1 MQYVNI
7 DVMTYILKRAKTIFT
22 LKMRRIG
29 FICFL
34 CVLLITP
41 WILSATSLKWD
52 AAGGAGSL
60 GGLNIGSADSP
71 SSSSGYSSGEYYN
84 KDGFLGRFVYKGP
97 ANELEFKNIGPAASG
112 GSNNFYYTKTNAT
125 DRWRRYFFVASIHAY
140 THNGTEKRNIG
151 NANTI
156 IENLNDKIILVIGA
170 GAEEYD
176 TSESTYS
183 GGYNNQGVFGTGPTY
198 KYVYPYKYYWIDL
211 TVIRTNNSQNLGW
224 AWGNPAN
231 GAYESQVSITGNGIS
246 MALNLVGYRGSA
258 SSSLDSYS
266 FSVDRACPD
275 SIPFEELLHSRNP
288 ASSYLVGNL
297 RYQSVDT
304 KARVKLASAPT
315 GGVDFKFESG
325 SYNFPYTVG
334 FKSTNPAGGL
344 IPITATHNTF
354 PTTSNKVEISS
365 PMDEFAGEKQNQFVL
380 NGEIR
385 IWVDSSLTKYSKPPE
400 SYSSTIYCI
409 LTALQ

>member
-1 MQYVNI
+1 
-7 DVMTYILKRAKTIFT
+7 
-22 LKMRRIG
+22 
-29 FICFL
+29 
-34 CVLLITP
+34 
-41 WILSATSLKWD
+41 
-52 AAGGAGSL
+52 
-60 GGLNIGSADSP
+60 
-71 SSSSGYSSGEYYN
+71 
-84 KDGFLGRFVYKGP
+84 
-97 ANELEFKNIGPAASG
+97 
-112 GSNNFYYTKTNAT
+112 
-125 DRWRRYFFVASIHAY
+125 
-140 THNGTEKRNIG
+140 
-151 NANTI
+151 
-156 IENLNDKIILVIGA
+156 
-170 GAEEYD
+170 
-176 TSESTYS
+176 
-183 GGYNNQGVFGTGPTY
+183 
-198 KYVYPYKYYWIDL
+198 
-211 TVIRTNNSQNLGW
+211 
-224 AWGNPAN
+224 
-231 GAYESQVSITGNGIS
+231 
-246 MALNLVGYRGSA
+246 LNLVGYKGSA

-266 FSVDRACPD
+266 FSVDRTCPD
-275 SIPFEELLHSRNP
+275 SIPFETLLDSKSL